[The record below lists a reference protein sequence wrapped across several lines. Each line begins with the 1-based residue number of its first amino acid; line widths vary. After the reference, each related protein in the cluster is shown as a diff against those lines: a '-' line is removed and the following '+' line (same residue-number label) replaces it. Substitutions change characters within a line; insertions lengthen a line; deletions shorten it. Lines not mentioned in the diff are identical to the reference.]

1 MKNLEPFLL
10 CERSSEPFVLLCVL
24 RAPLRDLCGKT
35 FLTESV
41 QKIAE
46 RSSRISLVHETKRL
60 QNLSPEA

>member
-41 QKIAE
+41 QK
-46 RSSRISLVHETKRL
+46 S
-60 QNLSPEA
+60 QNAPRESPWCMKQKGFRT